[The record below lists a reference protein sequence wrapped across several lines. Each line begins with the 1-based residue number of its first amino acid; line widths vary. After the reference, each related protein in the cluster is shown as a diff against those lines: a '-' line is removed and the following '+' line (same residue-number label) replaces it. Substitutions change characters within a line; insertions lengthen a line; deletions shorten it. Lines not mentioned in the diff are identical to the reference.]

1 MRFFNRITLQ
11 TPESVELEFTLA
23 GIGSRLLALLIDY
36 FLWSITLL
44 ILLFI
49 WIIFSYQ
56 FIDILSQNLTSNQ
69 IQQWLTALYILINFG
84 VYVGYFVFFE
94 TLWQG
99 QTPGKRIA
107 NIRVIRDDGRSVRLP
122 QATLR
127 ALLRPV
133 DDILFLGMLLIILTP
148 REKRLGDFLA
158 GTVVVCEETTTK
170 SPDFT
175 LSEPAQKLSPKLIEV
190 ANISALLP
198 DDFAIIREYLQRR
211 KKMKPQAKD
220 ELSRQLA
227 AQVKTIISLDKI
239 PDKVSAEQFLE
250 AVYLAY
256 QQQFK

>member
-23 GIGSRLLALLIDY
+23 GIGNRTLALLIDY
-36 FLWSITLL
+36 FLWILTLL
-44 ILLFI
+44 ILFFI
-49 WIIFSYQ
+49 WIVFSYQ
-56 FIDILSQNLTSNQ
+56 FLDLISQVLSINK
-69 IQQWLTALYILINFG
+69 IEQWLTAVYIVFNFA

-99 QTPGKRIA
+99 QTPGKRITK
-107 NIRVIRDDGRSVRLP
+107 IRVIRDDGRTVGLP
-122 QATLR
+122 QAALR
-127 ALLRPV
+127 ALLRPI
-133 DDILFLGMLLIILTP
+133 DDILFIGTLLIIFTP

-158 GTVVVCEETTTK
+158 GTVVVCEETITK
-170 SPDFT
+170 SADFPI
-175 LSEPAQKLSPKLIEV
+175 SDPAQNLAPKLLEV
-190 ANISALLP
+190 ANISAILP

-211 KKMKPQAKD
+211 KKMKAQAKD

-227 AQVKTIISLDKI
+227 AQVKTIIALEKV

-256 QQQFK
+256 QQQ

>member
-69 IQQWLTALYILINFG
+69 IQQWLTALYILINFA

-170 SPDFT
+170 SADFPI
-175 LSEPAQKLSPKLIEV
+175 SEPAQNLAPKLMEV

-220 ELSRQLA
+220 ELSP
-227 AQVKTIISLDKI
+227 S
-239 PDKVSAEQFLE
+239 
-250 AVYLAY
+250 
-256 QQQFK
+256 